1 MGLLAFFR
9 KKPANAQPNGEDN
22 ALTEIHAD
30 ISQMDAVE
38 LPMAQIAAFGGGM
51 ATMLSSLH
59 TVTNSMSDG
68 NLYRCVFP
76 KGVNGCLATA
86 HGDGMN
92 IGTIINEKGI
102 VGQARWVKEKPQS
115 ALMAISPAMLAMAA
129 ALAAVEKKL
138 DAVLGMEKQILS
150 FLEEDK
156 EAKIEGDWKT
166 LTTILQEYKYNWDNA
181 TYMQRNIRL
190 RRTSGAMRK
199 RT

>member
-22 ALTEIHAD
+22 ALAEIHAD

-59 TVTNSMSDG
+59 AVTNSMGDG
-68 NLYRCVFP
+68 DLYRCVFP

-86 HGDGMN
+86 HGDGLN

-115 ALMAISPAMLAMAA
+115 ALMTISPAMLAMAA

-150 FLEEDK
+150 LLEEDK

-166 LTTILQEYKYNWDNA
+166 LTTILQEYK
-181 TYMQRNIRL
+181 
-190 RRTSGAMRK
+190 
-199 RT
+199 

>member
-68 NLYRCVFP
+68 NCTAVFFP
-76 KGVNGCLATA
+76 K
-86 HGDGMN
+86 
-92 IGTIINEKGI
+92 
-102 VGQARWVKEKPQS
+102 
-115 ALMAISPAMLAMAA
+115 ALTA
-129 ALAAVEKKL
+129 AL
-138 DAVLGMEKQILS
+138 Q
-150 FLEEDK
+150 
-156 EAKIEGDWKT
+156 
-166 LTTILQEYKYNWDNA
+166 
-181 TYMQRNIRL
+181 
-190 RRTSGAMRK
+190 RRTVMG
-199 RT
+199 

>member
-76 KGVNGCLATA
+76 QGVT
-86 HGDGMN
+86 
-92 IGTIINEKGI
+92 
-102 VGQARWVKEKPQS
+102 
-115 ALMAISPAMLAMAA
+115 A
-129 ALAAVEKKL
+129 AL
-138 DAVLGMEKQILS
+138 Q
-150 FLEEDK
+150 
-156 EAKIEGDWKT
+156 
-166 LTTILQEYKYNWDNA
+166 
-181 TYMQRNIRL
+181 
-190 RRTSGAMRK
+190 RRTVMG
-199 RT
+199 